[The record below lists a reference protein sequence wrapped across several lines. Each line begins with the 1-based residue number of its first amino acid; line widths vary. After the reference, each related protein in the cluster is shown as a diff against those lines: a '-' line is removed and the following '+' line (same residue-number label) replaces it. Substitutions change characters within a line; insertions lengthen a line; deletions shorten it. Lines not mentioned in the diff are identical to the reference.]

1 MKTKIGIPI
10 GLALVM
16 FLGVFTAMLAFGV
29 ISPTGVQGAD
39 QPVNTGGTGQDV
51 NFGDNATATRSYS
64 STVMT
69 GGMIDVTLTVSNMV
83 AGDVRETLPEGFSFH
98 HEGEEFYAMY
108 PGGTDVPQSAIDHP
122 YNEDSQTVEFS
133 FLGVAPATYTITYKV
148 MAPGTAGTHGPI
160 TGYLGYYNQ
169 TGTLTDLSPPATDP
183 AVSGITVSSTPVE
196 IPMMVSGFM
205 VENTVES
212 PGAVS
217 GYRFTFTTAEEDLVA
232 NQDTI
237 TVHFDKDFKGHGTN
251 LSRNHVTVSASHAI
265 DATTG
270 DNANIMQTGAYSPN
284 TDATLD
290 RLGTADAEHHANAH
304 SGDQRKALSNSAVL
318 NNIEYLISVPDM
330 NGTEDGAPGIRAGSE
345 VTLIISP
352 AAEITNATAGGN
364 KGPLGVYTSEQPY
377 LVYGTVPVNLGIA
390 LNDYDA
396 NRGKVL
402 TVIGSGFQDGTTAT
416 IFLDNDGDADMDD
429 GTELVSVPV
438 ASDDTFQATFIV
450 TLPPFIPGTGNWIY
464 AKDGNEPPNVS
475 DRLEFKVEP
484 LLTVSPSSA
493 AVGKEVDITL
503 EDWTNGP
510 IVTTYEDGK
519 LKEGV
524 TIAGVTQEIIGSPSV
539 SGGSASFRIEISTDT
554 PSGIE
559 EILVLANG
567 DKDDKKITIS
577 GADLSASPTTA
588 VPNQAI
594 TVNGQGFTGD
604 GTINALL
611 SGNVHDG
618 SEVAIG
624 GDDEALTR
632 SAGGFRNF
640 NNGESV
646 TVDSGGSWSATIII
660 PITDAT
666 TTPGTHSLD
675 VTDSG
680 NRSGSVDITIP
691 ERTLTIEPTEARPGE
706 TVTLTGSGFPASNT
720 RAKEHNTPSIE
731 ITYADDLVG
740 TAIPDG
746 DGNITLSF
754 RVPLDASIP
763 STNRVEANYRIPG
776 AASGSAPVEAFVNH
790 EVPGARV
797 SLSMDEGK
805 PGDNVTIT
813 GDGFKAFASVEY
825 VRIGGIEVTPAPR
838 PATDRNGEFSAT
850 ILVPDLA
857 VGTNSVEVKV
867 GVTAHANFKVLEAT
881 ASTTMMMPEA
891 EEAAPDVAFAAVIA
905 EDNLIA
911 VYHFDPATQN
921 EAPNYGYTVYDAR
934 PLFMSGNN
942 LDSIEP
948 GQFYTVQVSEDQM
961 GVTLGSQ
968 TVDLYAPFTPIRW

>member
-16 FLGVFTAMLAFGV
+16 FLGVFTAMLAFGTL
-29 ISPTGVQGAD
+29 SPEPTHAQTQTPPSANRSFDRDSLTPTDTNRQVVVSIDIA
-39 QPVNTGGTGQDV
+39 
-51 NFGDNATATRSYS
+51 NATIGS
-64 STVMT
+64 
-69 GGMIDVTLTVSNMV
+69 VT
-83 AGDVRETLPEGFSFH
+83 ETLPAGFA
-98 HEGEEFYAMY
+98 Y
-108 PGGTDVPQSAIDHP
+108 VSANGAGSVNAGNLPNVVFTLDFEAP
-122 YNEDSQTVEFS
+122 DFTYTVT
-133 FLGVAPATYTITYKV
+133 APATLGEHMFSGTLST
-148 MAPGTAGTHGPI
+148 APGTADDVTVLGP
-160 TGYLGYYNQ
+160 T
-169 TGTLTDLSPPATDP
+169 T
-183 AVSGITVSSTPVE
+183 VTVSSTPVE
-196 IPMMVSGFM
+196 IPTMVSGFM
-205 VENTVES
+205 VENTVER

-217 GYRFTFTTAEEDLVA
+217 GYRFTFTTAEDLVA

-237 TVHFDKDFKGHGTN
+237 TVHFDKDFKGHGTS
-251 LSRNHVTVSASHAI
+251 LSRNHVTVSAYNMGG
-265 DATTG
+265 DATIADTG
-270 DNANIMQTGAYSPN
+270 TIERTGAYSPN

-290 RLGTADAEHHANAH
+290 RLSTADAEHHANAH
-304 SGDQRKALSNSAVL
+304 SGDQKKALSNSAVL

-352 AAEITNATAGGN
+352 AAGITNATAGGN

-377 LVYGTVPVNLGIA
+377 LVYGTVPVNLSIA

-438 ASDDTFQATFIV
+438 ASDDTFQATFTV

-475 DRLEFKVEP
+475 QRLEFKVEP

-891 EEAAPDVAFAAVIA
+891 EAATPDVAFAAVIA

-948 GQFYTVQVSEDQM
+948 GQFYTVEVSEDQM

-968 TVDLYAPFTPIRW
+968 TVDLYAAFTPIRW